1 VIESVPCLD
10 ALEDISVK
18 KDSLEMRLNL
28 GVVILDEM
36 KQL

>member
-10 ALEDISVK
+10 TLEDISVK
-18 KDSLEMRLNL
+18 KDSLEMRLDL